1 MTAEPLH
8 SAAAAPAPGPAP
20 AAPAAAL
27 TESASPPQP
36 ALAYRTGLRAWPWDV
51 RVVIFMTIA
60 WAVLQLLQGAFGIA
74 YLTRQKNVNWFVP
87 NYNGWLQV
95 LGTLLRS
102 LLPTLLLIGLIG
114 LLKFKPGA
122 RRLSVL
128 VAGSFVVF
136 GILEAAAQSASI
148 VAQRTYAYDVPGQ
161 VTAIVQNFIA
171 HNALLIIVAVMLTR
185 TDVKRLAND
194 T

>member
-1 MTAEPLH
+1 MSNSAPVAEPTV
-8 SAAAAPAPGPAP
+8 AAPAEP
-20 AAPAAAL
+20 AAP
-27 TESASPPQP
+27 PPQP

-51 RVVIFMTIA
+51 RVVIFLTIA

-74 YLTRQKNVNWFVP
+74 FLARQRGMNWFVP
-87 NYNGWLQV
+87 SYQGWLQV
-95 LGTLLRS
+95 IGILLRS
-102 LLPTLLLIGLIG
+102 LLPTLLVIGLIG
-114 LLKFKPGA
+114 LLKFKSGA

-128 VAGSFVVF
+128 VAVSFVVF
-136 GILEAAAQSASI
+136 GIAEAAAQSASI

-161 VTAIVQNFIA
+161 VTSIVQNFIA
-171 HNALLIIVAVMLTR
+171 QNALLIVVAVMLTR